1 MNILINL
8 FQDYQKVFDMDRS
21 SHVAREALMVNDFV
35 LSTECLLTW
44 MHLSGYHIRKL
55 SQCTMI
61 FTLHVYVTWLYVTH
75 LSINNN
81 FQTKD

>member
-1 MNILINL
+1 MNFLINL

-35 LSTECLLTW
+35 MSTEWVTW

-61 FTLHVYVTWLYVTH
+61 FTLHLH
-75 LSINNN
+75 CL
-81 FQTKD
+81 